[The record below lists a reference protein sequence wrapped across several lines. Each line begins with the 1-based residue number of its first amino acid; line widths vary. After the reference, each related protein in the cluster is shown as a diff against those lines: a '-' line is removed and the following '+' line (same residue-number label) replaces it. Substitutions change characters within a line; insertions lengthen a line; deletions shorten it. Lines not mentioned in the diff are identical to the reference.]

1 MNKKIIAGLMLK
13 NENRLIFNDKFDK
26 KPKYSMLEQCLDCV
40 NKIADEII
48 IVDNNSDDN
57 SDFIYS
63 KYKKIIHIKKNIE
76 TNFSDFRDRDYLIS
90 EAKKRNGDWFLMVDG
105 DEVFEDSAINWIKSF
120 SNNKNNENK
129 NIRVNFKYIN
139 LWRSRK
145 KFRIDKWNSSK
156 FFRLWSLKN
165 LKIIGE
171 DLHCYDLTFDKNIV
185 DITSP
190 YLVIH
195 YGWADWQ
202 FRINKS
208 FRYGEQHSKIHNISL
223 FNANKYYVDSDL
235 NENGII
241 LQDVDKNWLEEFKK

>member
-13 NENRLIFNDKFDK
+13 NENRFIFNDKYDK

-40 NKIADEII
+40 SKIADEII

-57 SDFIYS
+57 SDVVYK
-63 KYKKIIHIKKNIE
+63 KYKKITHIKKNDE
-76 TNFSDFRDRDYLIS
+76 KNFSDFRDRSYLIS

-105 DEVFEDSAINWIKSF
+105 DEVFEDSAINWIKMF
-120 SNNKNNENK
+120 SNDNRNQNK

-139 LWRSRK
+139 LWRSRR

-165 LKIIGE
+165 LKIIGG
-171 DLHCYDLTFDKNIV
+171 DLHSYDITFDKNII
-185 DITSP
+185 DINSP
-190 YLVIH
+190 YVVIH

-202 FRINKS
+202 SRINKS
-208 FRYGEQHSKIHNISL
+208 FRYGKDHSNIHNIDL
-223 FNANKYYVDSDL
+223 FEANKYYVRSDL
-235 NENGII
+235 DEDGII
-241 LQDVDKNWLEEFKK
+241 LQNVNIDWLEEFRE